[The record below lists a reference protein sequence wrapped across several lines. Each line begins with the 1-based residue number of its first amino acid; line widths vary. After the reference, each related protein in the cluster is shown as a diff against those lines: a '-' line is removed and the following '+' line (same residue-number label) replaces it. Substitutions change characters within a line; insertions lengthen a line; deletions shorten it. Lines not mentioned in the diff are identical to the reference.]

1 MVVAIGCT
9 SLFGD
14 TFSCLKHYFWSG
26 TNPDSITEEAFKQS
40 LSSDLGES
48 NDLFDSIAR
57 T

>member
-1 MVVAIGCT
+1 MVVAIGYT

-14 TFSCLKHYFWSG
+14 TFSCLKHYFGSG
-26 TNPDSITEEAFKQS
+26 ANPDSITEEASMQF

-48 NDLFDSIAR
+48 NGLFNSIAR

>member
-1 MVVAIGCT
+1 VAIGYT

-14 TFSCLKHYFWSG
+14 TFSCQEDYFASG
-26 TNPDSITEEAFKQS
+26 TTHDSITEEASMQF

-48 NDLFDSIAR
+48 NGLFDSIAR